1 MVAIAAA
8 SKQLNLINIFFDL
21 QCGAAFVWNKDI
33 NTNQNISNYSLTF
46 LGKSK
51 TPALT
56 FLGKAKTPASA
67 WVRFCLEQKTQSR
80 KRFSW
85 RPTLAFFLFHSKL
98 FLIISKELVGKI
110 VTFHESFS
118 FSAFL
123 HCFFPFWFFLL
134 FFLLVGL
141 YPTTVNW
148 MLGGEVANWSLR
160 FLQTFLCPLTMLSIV
175 TLLSAVDLHKT
186 GQIGS
191 RQNSGE
197 TEKQFG
203 ETFGTENSRKVFTMV
218 GKY

>member
-8 SKQLNLINIFFDL
+8 SKQLNLINIFFDIYL

-46 LGKSK
+46 LGN
-51 TPALT
+51 
-56 FLGKAKTPASA
+56 AKTPAAA

-123 HCFFPFWFFLL
+123 HCFFPFWFVLL

-175 TLLSAVDLHKT
+175 TVLSAVDLHKT

-203 ETFGTENSRKVFTMV
+203 ETFGTENSRKVLTMV

>member
-8 SKQLNLINIFFDL
+8 SKQLNLINIFFDIYL

-46 LGKSK
+46 LGKAK

-56 FLGKAKTPASA
+56 FLGKAKTPAAA

-123 HCFFPFWFFLL
+123 HCFFPFWFF
-134 FFLLVGL
+134 FAFLPFGWIISNDCELDVRRWSSEL
-141 YPTTVNW
+141 ISPFPADLSLSSHNALNSDSVVCSWSPQNRADRFPAKQRRNRETVWGNFR
-148 MLGGEVANWSLR
+148 N
-160 FLQTFLCPLTMLSIV
+160 
-175 TLLSAVDLHKT
+175 
-186 GQIGS
+186 
-191 RQNSGE
+191 
-197 TEKQFG
+197 
-203 ETFGTENSRKVFTMV
+203 RK
-218 GKY
+218 